1 MSDKLDDDAKEEG
14 NKSFCYFD
22 SEEGSSSQLLQ
33 NSQTLPYPRSCSFDA
48 LKTDYFLS
56 RWETCENHKEIDL
69 SSENR
74 SGANEKDDKK
84 QRFSQRYS
92 ANVSLPFGH
101 ERQTRKNEFVFKH
114 HDRRDL
120 YIEQYRYNH
129 TIGGTGRSWH
139 NARIA
144 QTLISYVR
152 NGHLKFPII
161 R

>member
-1 MSDKLDDDAKEEG
+1 MSDKVDDDANEES
-14 NKSFCYFD
+14 NELFCYFD

-33 NSQTLPYPRSCSFDA
+33 NSPTLPYPRSCSFYA
-48 LKTDYFLS
+48 LKTGYFLS
-56 RWETCENHKEIDL
+56 RWETCENHKELDL
-69 SSENR
+69 SSENT
-74 SGANEKDDKK
+74 SGTNEKDNKK
-84 QRFSQRYS
+84 QRFLQRYS
-92 ANVSLPFGH
+92 ANLPFGH

-114 HDRRDL
+114 HDRGDL

-139 NARIA
+139 NAQIA

-152 NGHLKFPII
+152 NGKLKFPII